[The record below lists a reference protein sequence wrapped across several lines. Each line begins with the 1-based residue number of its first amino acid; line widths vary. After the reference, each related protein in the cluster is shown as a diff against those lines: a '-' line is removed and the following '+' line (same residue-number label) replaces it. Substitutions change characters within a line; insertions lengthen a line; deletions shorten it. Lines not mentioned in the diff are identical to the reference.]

1 MLFNEQGKRY
11 RGVVEASTFRM
22 TSVGM
27 PDGILR
33 PRRHRCG
40 STILV
45 MDVGMTE
52 PKIPLLDRPASSSSL
67 QTCTVPCELVHAR
80 MVRKE
85 SA

>member
-1 MLFNEQGKRY
+1 MLSNKEGKRK
-11 RGVVEASTFRM
+11 RGDLEALTFRM

-45 MDVGMTE
+45 IDMGMTD